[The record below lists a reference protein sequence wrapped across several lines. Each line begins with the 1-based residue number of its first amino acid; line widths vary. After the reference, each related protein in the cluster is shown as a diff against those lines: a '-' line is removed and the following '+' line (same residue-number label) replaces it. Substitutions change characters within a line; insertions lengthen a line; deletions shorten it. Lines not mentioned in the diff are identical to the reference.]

1 MQDELRSYY
10 RLVRKPRPLH
20 SVDKQHQFL
29 GGMGDVHIV
38 VLTLC
43 SFFSKVGGE
52 GGVPNADVLGGRS
65 KGQNSDILLKG
76 DLRNWTRKQYFAH
89 SKGSTT
95 NFRL

>member
-52 GGVPNADVLGGRS
+52 GGVPNADVLGG
-65 KGQNSDILLKG
+65 
-76 DLRNWTRKQYFAH
+76 A
-89 SKGSTT
+89 
-95 NFRL
+95 